1 MKQKK
6 ADVCVG
12 DTVAGLRWTG
22 HALVDVGVA
31 GLCALCG
38 RERPRDLTLADLDS
52 ASDFIA
58 EYYFSGKLD
67 PYLTV
72 VFTNNSGYCGPNK
85 VAAPDD
91 YAEVF
96 RAHRVPPQKDADPRK
111 HLAPATGQRCV
122 FSGAAASAWVHRQH
136 LPLFSGAEVMNFR
149 PEGQT
154 AVPIAGPYLV
164 ALQFLPMAARRAEG
178 KLLAVHADDAEL
190 MIAFA
195 RRYLEDNKRLLELAL
210 PTTRAP
216 VDERYP
222 REIPMWDTGKKRYKM
237 ADVKGP
243 RSLVLADLTDVAARA
258 ASTDIR
264 PHPVAM
270 TVYLLS
276 NSGQGPSL
284 EIFPIPSGVISFVQR
299 AAQAPT
305 TAAWQAITTRFYP
318 VKETQ
323 DRTRMKRKRS
333 PRSEATVAGRPGWS
347 KNPAFEDLCGV
358 FEAGFVDRKA
368 AATWLCKYVL
378 GRIESGTGE
387 VRYADTSARLWALAE
402 LFAREVLG
410 MRKGRIEAIRQFADK
425 LALWIRD
432 KHDKR
437 LYNALAREH
446 PRELRQKLLRAQ
458 RDGMPLGL
466 DEYATVWLHEDDGG
480 RADEGLIR
488 DLVCLR
494 VVERLNEL
502 GYFTAHPEEVL
513 SSTTD
518 ETPMPIEEVRE

>member
-1 MKQKK
+1 MNGE
-6 ADVCVG
+6 A
-12 DTVAGLRWTG
+12 AGLRWTG
-22 HALVDVGVA
+22 HALLDMGMA

-38 RERPRDLTLADLDS
+38 RDSPEDLTLADLDR

-58 EYYFSGKLD
+58 EHYFSGKLD

-85 VAAPDD
+85 VDAPED

-96 RAHRVPPQKDADPRK
+96 RAHRVPPQKHVDPKK

-122 FSGAAASAWVHRQH
+122 FSGSAASAWVHRQH

-178 KLLAVHADDAEL
+178 RLLAVHADEPGL

-216 VDERYP
+216 VHEKYN
-222 REIPMWDTGKKRYKM
+222 REIPMWDAGKKRYKM

-258 ASTDIR
+258 APTDIR
-264 PHPVAM
+264 PHPVAV

-284 EIFPIPSGVISFVQR
+284 DIFAIPFGVVSFVR
-299 AAQAPT
+299 KAAQAPT
-305 TAAWQAITTRFYP
+305 AAAWKAITARFYP
-318 VKETQ
+318 VQEAQ
-323 DRTRMKRKRS
+323 DHTTNKGKRGSSSRAAAV
-333 PRSEATVAGRPGWS
+333 PGRPGWS
-347 KNPAFEDLCGV
+347 RNPAFEDLCGL
-358 FEAGFVDRKA
+358 FEAGFLDRSAGAK
-368 AATWLCKYVL
+368 WLRRYVL
-378 GRIESGTGE
+378 GRIEARTGD
-387 VRYADTSARLWALAE
+387 VRYEDTRARLWAIAE
-402 LFAREVLG
+402 LFAQEVLG
-410 MRKGRIEAIRQFADK
+410 MKNGRIEAIRQFADK
-425 LALWIRD
+425 LAQWIQD
-432 KHDKR
+432 KHDR
-437 LYNALAREH
+437 SLYNALAYERSW
-446 PRELRQKLLRAQ
+446 ELRQRLLRAQ

-494 VVERLNEL
+494 VVEHLNEL
-502 GYFTAHPEEVL
+502 GYFAAHPEEAL
-513 SSTTD
+513 SSTD
-518 ETPMPIEEVRE
+518 GAPMPTEEVSQ